1 MHDIAHSDDVKAE
14 VLPQS
19 IDLQRFEFDKLKAQK
34 DDEREQQHFEAERK
48 ERRWSHLAII
58 IPLLT
63 GIIGYFVQSAVART
77 KAELR
82 FVDRQLSELYYPIQ
96 LRLKKDDAL
105 FSFWERNKNNKENQ
119 RVLDELRHTSMVK
132 NHEQIMSIL
141 EHHSDLLL
149 NPDEKTSIQPLMQAL
164 FLYERHV
171 ALLSALQASGDNR
184 TPWDVDHE
192 FEYPKN
198 FETEIDNRVSQ
209 LEEQRRAL
217 SSRVF

>member
-1 MHDIAHSDDVKAE
+1 MHDKAHSDDVKAE

-184 TPWDVDHE
+184 TPWAVDHE